1 MPQQNAARK
10 TAALHMALWWHT
22 GPAKLKVVDFNPSAM
37 SRVVVRAT
45 NWLGDAVM
53 SLPAI
58 RAIRGV
64 FPHAHLAVVARPWV
78 ADLYMRE
85 RAIDSV
91 IPYTAKTFA
100 EKRAFA
106 AQLRPQRFDAAILL
120 PNSFDSA
127 LTMWMAGIPERIGYR
142 RDARGM
148 LLTRAIAVPEPGD
161 IPRHERFYY
170 LELLRRAGMIER
182 FPPCSDSAGRD
193 RSAREGGAARLAE
206 LGVARPAIG
215 ISPGAAY
222 GNAKRWLPERFAA
235 GRARMARERGARV
248 LVFGSAGERARCA
261 SRWRKLLPGG
271 AQPGGRDDAAR
282 IHRSGGGVQPLS
294 DQRFGSDAR
303 CIRAGSS
310 RRRGFRRDGR
320 HDYRPS
326 GRHARVIR
334 EHAECSPCLLR
345 ECPIDHR
352 CMTRVTADE
361 VTAAAL
367 LLWQ

>member
-1 MPQQNAARK
+1 
-10 TAALHMALWWHT
+10 
-22 GPAKLKVVDFNPSAM
+22 M

-53 SLPAI
+53 SLPAL

-91 IPYTAKTFA
+91 IPYTAKSFA
-100 EKRAFA
+100 DKRAFA

-127 LTMWMAGIPERIGYR
+127 LTMWMAGVPERIGYK
-142 RDARGM
+142 RDARGI
-148 LLTRAIAVPEPGD
+148 LLTRAIPVPEPGD
-161 IPRHERFYY
+161 IPRHESFYY
-170 LELLRRAGMIER
+170 LELLRRAGMMER
-182 FPPCSDSAGRD
+182 FPAAVPIELDGIEAARSAG
-193 RSAREGGAARLAE
+193 AGKLEE
-206 LGVARPAIG
+206 LGMALPAIG

-235 GRARMARERGARV
+235 VAARVARERGASV
-248 LVFGSAGERARCA
+248 LVFGSAGERALCA
-261 SRWRKLLPGG
+261 QVAEAVPGARNLAGETTLREFIDLAAACSLFLSNDSG
-271 AQPGGRDDAAR
+271 AMHIASALGVPVAAIFGATDDTTTAPSGGR
-282 IHRSGGGVQPLS
+282 
-294 DQRFGSDAR
+294 
-303 CIRAGSS
+303 
-310 RRRGFRRDGR
+310 
-320 HDYRPS
+320 
-326 GRHARVIR
+326 ARVIR